1 MADIKWTS
9 IICVV
14 AVAFAAAAVLTRI
27 LIPYLR
33 KWAGQNI
40 REEGPKA
47 HLSKQGTPSMGGIA
61 IVTAILIGSAFGGFF
76 GHAMIIMDIG
86 MLIFAAV
93 GFLDDYLKVI
103 KKENEGLKVKPKF
116 AFQFIGA
123 LAIAVYIAYF
133 SGFGTGMYIPF
144 FKVTVDLGIWY
155 VPFIVFTILAMVNAV
170 NLTDGLDGL
179 ASGTTAIVSLFLMLV
194 ALKAGAAGSVGFCA
208 AILGACLGFLVWNHH
223 PAKVFMGD
231 TGSLA
236 LGGAVTMADCNA
248 VLGINWWQSALMH
261 VILFPVSILFGI
273 VLLNT
278 FRNKKSIWTFFGQN
292 TMPIY
297 IFHLGMKYAIMHR
310 GAGFGFG
317 TGFETGF
324 GAGLS

>member
-1 MADIKWTS
+1 MADKTWVS
-9 IICVV
+9 ILCVV
-14 AVAFAAAAVLTRI
+14 AVAFVVSAVLTRI
-27 LIPYLR
+27 MIPYLR

-40 REEGPKA
+40 REDGPQA

-61 IVTAILIGSAFGGFF
+61 IVAAILAGSAFGGFF

-93 GFLDDYLKVI
+93 GFLDDYLKII

-123 LAIAVYIAYF
+123 LAIAVYIAYV
-133 SGFGTGMYIPF
+133 SGFGTDMYIPF

-179 ASGTTAIVSLFLMLV
+179 ASGTTAVVSFFLMLV
-194 ALKAGAAGSVGFCA
+194 AVKAGAAGSTGFCA

-236 LGGAVTMADCNA
+236 LGGAVTMAA
-248 VLGINWWQSALMH
+248 VAMGMELFLPLMGLIYVAEALSVIIQVVYFKKTGGKRFFRMAPLHHHFELGGMKETKVALMFWALTL
-261 VILFPVSILFGI
+261 LFCLIGYFAGI
-273 VLLNT
+273 
-278 FRNKKSIWTFFGQN
+278 
-292 TMPIY
+292 
-297 IFHLGMKYAIMHR
+297 
-310 GAGFGFG
+310 
-317 TGFETGF
+317 
-324 GAGLS
+324 

>member
-236 LGGAVTMADCNA
+236 LGGAVPVAAVAMGMELFLPLMGLIYVAEALSVIIQVLYFKKTGGKRFFRMAPLHHHFE
-248 VLGINWWQSALMH
+248 LG
-261 VILFPVSILFGI
+261 
-273 VLLNT
+273 
-278 FRNKKSIWTFFGQN
+278 
-292 TMPIY
+292 
-297 IFHLGMKYAIMHR
+297 GMKETRVALLFWSLTLLFCLIGYF
-310 GAGFGFG
+310 AGI
-317 TGFETGF
+317 
-324 GAGLS
+324 

>member
-1 MADIKWTS
+1 MADKTWVS
-9 IICVV
+9 ILCVI
-14 AVAFAAAAVLTRI
+14 AVAFVVSAVLTRI

-40 REEGPKA
+40 REDGPQA

-61 IVTAILIGSAFGGFF
+61 IVAAILAGSAFGGFF

-93 GFLDDYLKVI
+93 GFLDDYLKII

-123 LAIAVYIAYF
+123 LAIAVYIAYV
-133 SGFGTGMYIPF
+133 SGFGTDMYIPF

-179 ASGTTAIVSLFLMLV
+179 ASGTTAVVSFFLMLV
-194 ALKAGAAGSVGFCA
+194 AVKAGAAGSTGFCA

-236 LGGAVTMADCNA
+236 LGGAVTMAA
-248 VLGINWWQSALMH
+248 VAMGMELFLPLMGLIYVAEALSVIIQVVYFKKTGGKRFFRMAPLHHHFELGGMKETKVALMFWALTL
-261 VILFPVSILFGI
+261 LFCLIGYFAGI
-273 VLLNT
+273 
-278 FRNKKSIWTFFGQN
+278 
-292 TMPIY
+292 
-297 IFHLGMKYAIMHR
+297 
-310 GAGFGFG
+310 
-317 TGFETGF
+317 
-324 GAGLS
+324 

>member
-1 MADIKWTS
+1 MTDKT
-9 IICVV
+9 IITILITALIAFIVSAVV
-14 AVAFAAAAVLTRI
+14 TRI

-40 REEGPKA
+40 REDGPQA

-61 IVTAILIGSAFGGFF
+61 IVLAIVVGGLFGGFF
-76 GHAMIIMDIG
+76 GHAMIVMVIG

-93 GFLDDYLKVI
+93 GFLDDYLKII

-116 AFQFIGA
+116 AFQFLGA
-123 LAIAVYIAYF
+123 LLIAVYIAYF
-133 SGFGTGMYIPF
+133 SGFGTGMYVPF
-144 FKVTVDLGIWY
+144 VGVTVDLGIWY

-179 ASGTTAIVSLFLMLV
+179 AAGTTSIVSFFLMLV
-194 ALKAGAAGSVGFCA
+194 AVKAGANGSIGFSA

-236 LGGAVTMADCNA
+236 LGGAVTMAA
-248 VLGINWWQSALMH
+248 VAMGMELFLPIMGLIYVAEALSVIIQVLYFKKTGGKRFFRMAPLHHHFELGGLKETRVAL
-261 VILFPVSILFGI
+261 LFWGLTLLFCLIGYCFGI
-273 VLLNT
+273 
-278 FRNKKSIWTFFGQN
+278 
-292 TMPIY
+292 
-297 IFHLGMKYAIMHR
+297 
-310 GAGFGFG
+310 
-317 TGFETGF
+317 
-324 GAGLS
+324 

>member
-144 FKVTVDLGIWY
+144 FK
-155 VPFIVFTILAMVNAV
+155 IVFTILAMVNAV

-236 LGGAVTMADCNA
+236 LGGAVTMAA
-248 VLGINWWQSALMH
+248 VAMGMELFLPLMGLIYVAEALSVIIQVLYFKKTGGKRFFRMAPLHHHFELG
-261 VILFPVSILFGI
+261 
-273 VLLNT
+273 
-278 FRNKKSIWTFFGQN
+278 
-292 TMPIY
+292 
-297 IFHLGMKYAIMHR
+297 GMKETRVALLFWSLTLLFCLIGYF
-310 GAGFGFG
+310 AGI
-317 TGFETGF
+317 
-324 GAGLS
+324 

>member
-1 MADIKWTS
+1 MADKQWIS
-9 IICVV
+9 ILCVV
-14 AVAFAAAAVLTRI
+14 AAAFVVSAVLTRI
-27 LIPYLR
+27 LIPNLR

-40 REEGPKA
+40 REDGPKA

-61 IVTAILIGSAFGGFF
+61 IVAAILVGSACGGFF
-76 GHAMIIMDIG
+76 GHAMIVMDIG
-86 MLIFAAV
+86 MLIFAVV
-93 GFLDDYLKVI
+93 GFLDDYLKII
-103 KKENEGLKVKPKF
+103 KKENEGFKVKPKF
-116 AFQFIGA
+116 AVQFIGA

-194 ALKAGAAGSVGFCA
+194 AVKAGASGSIGFCA

-236 LGGAVTMADCNA
+236 LGGAVTMAA
-248 VLGINWWQSALMH
+248 VAMGMELFLPLMGLIYVAEALSVIIQVLYFKKTGGKRFFLILPLHHHFELG
-261 VILFPVSILFGI
+261 
-273 VLLNT
+273 
-278 FRNKKSIWTFFGQN
+278 
-292 TMPIY
+292 
-297 IFHLGMKYAIMHR
+297 GMKETRVALLFWALTLVFCLIGYF
-310 GAGFGFG
+310 AGI
-317 TGFETGF
+317 
-324 GAGLS
+324 

>member
-1 MADIKWTS
+1 MADIKWIS
-9 IICVV
+9 VLCAAGAAFVV
-14 AVAFAAAAVLTRI
+14 AAVLTRI

-61 IVTAILIGSAFGGFF
+61 IVAAILVGSAFGGFF

-179 ASGTTAIVSLFLMLV
+179 ASGTTAIVSFFLMLV
-194 ALKAGAAGSVGFCA
+194 AVKAGAAGSVGFCA

-236 LGGAVTMADCNA
+236 LGGAVTMAA
-248 VLGINWWQSALMH
+248 VAMGMELFLPLMGLIYVAEALSVIIQVLYFKKTGGKRFFRMAPLHHHFELG
-261 VILFPVSILFGI
+261 
-273 VLLNT
+273 
-278 FRNKKSIWTFFGQN
+278 
-292 TMPIY
+292 
-297 IFHLGMKYAIMHR
+297 GMKETKVALLFWTLTLLFCLI
-310 GAGFGFG
+310 GFFAGI
-317 TGFETGF
+317 
-324 GAGLS
+324 

>member
-1 MADIKWTS
+1 MADKTWVS
-9 IICVV
+9 ILCVV
-14 AVAFAAAAVLTRI
+14 AVAFVVSAVLTRI

-40 REEGPKA
+40 REDGPQA

-61 IVTAILIGSAFGGFF
+61 IVAAILAGSAFGGFF

-93 GFLDDYLKVI
+93 GFLDDYLKII

-123 LAIAVYIAYF
+123 LAIAVYIAYV
-133 SGFGTGMYIPF
+133 SGFGTDMYIPF

-179 ASGTTAIVSLFLMLV
+179 ASGTTAVVSFFLMLV
-194 ALKAGAAGSVGFCA
+194 AVKAGAAGSTGFCA

-236 LGGAVTMADCNA
+236 LGGAVTMAA
-248 VLGINWWQSALMH
+248 VAMGMELFLPLMGLIYVAEALSVIIQVVYFKKTGGKRFFRMAPLHHHFELGGMKETKVALMFWALTL
-261 VILFPVSILFGI
+261 LFCLIGYFAGI
-273 VLLNT
+273 
-278 FRNKKSIWTFFGQN
+278 
-292 TMPIY
+292 
-297 IFHLGMKYAIMHR
+297 
-310 GAGFGFG
+310 
-317 TGFETGF
+317 
-324 GAGLS
+324 

>member
-1 MADIKWTS
+1 MAANMWVS
-9 IICVV
+9 ILCAAGAAFVV
-14 AVAFAAAAVLTRI
+14 SAVLTRI

-40 REEGPKA
+40 REEGPQA

-61 IVTAILIGSAFGGFF
+61 IVAAVLVGSFCGGFF

-93 GFLDDYLKVI
+93 GFLDDYLKII

-116 AFQFIGA
+116 ALQFLGA

-179 ASGTTAIVSLFLMLV
+179 ASGVTAIVSFFLMLV
-194 ALKAGAAGSVGFCA
+194 AIKAGAAGSIGFSA

-236 LGGAVTMADCNA
+236 LGGAVTMAA
-248 VLGINWWQSALMH
+248 VAMGMELFLPLMGLIYVAEALSVIIQVLYFKKTGGKRFFRMSPLHHHFELGGMKETRVALMFWALTL
-261 VILFPVSILFGI
+261 LFCLIGFFAGI
-273 VLLNT
+273 
-278 FRNKKSIWTFFGQN
+278 
-292 TMPIY
+292 
-297 IFHLGMKYAIMHR
+297 
-310 GAGFGFG
+310 
-317 TGFETGF
+317 
-324 GAGLS
+324 